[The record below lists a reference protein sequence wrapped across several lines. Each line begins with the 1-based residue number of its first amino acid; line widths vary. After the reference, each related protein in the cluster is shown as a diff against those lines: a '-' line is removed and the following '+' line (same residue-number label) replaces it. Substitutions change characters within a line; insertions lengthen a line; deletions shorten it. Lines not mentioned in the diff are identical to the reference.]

1 MNQPEEQHPHW
12 HQRVLTFAH
21 HHDVEP
27 AAVTH
32 LRPGMAHAEKTGLI
46 DAWFFIRKGHELRLR
61 YRPASHDLTDEADE
75 HMRTLLTG
83 MEQSTSLTSWVTTVY
98 EPELHA
104 FGGPEAMDTAHDL
117 FHHDSNHTLAHL
129 AQLTAP
135 GHIDNRRELSVLL
148 CSTLLRAAGQEWFEQ
163 GDVWAKVTELRPA
176 GDGRP
181 PQPLPPLAPAL
192 KRLMTTDTSSAS
204 ATTSL
209 SFASEWFAAF
219 QQAGRRLS
227 AHQHD
232 GDLTRGHRAVLAH
245 HVIFHWN
252 RLGVPSAVQ
261 GRLAATA
268 SSLIFDTESRGSQIR
283 GPR

>member
-1 MNQPEEQHPHW
+1 MNHPHW
-12 HQRVLTFAH
+12 HQRVLTYAH

-32 LRPGMAHAEKTGLI
+32 IRPGMAHAEDTGLI
-46 DAWFFIRKGHELRLR
+46 NAWFFIRKGHELRLR
-61 YRPASHDLTDEADE
+61 YRPASHELTDEADE
-75 HMRTLLTG
+75 HTRTLLIRT
-83 MEQSTSLTSWVTTVY
+83 QQHTPLTTWVTSVY

-104 FGGPEAMDTAHDL
+104 FGGPEAMDTAHGL
-117 FHHDSNHTLAHL
+117 FHNDSTHTLAYL
-129 AQLTAP
+129 AEHAP
-135 GHIDNRRELSVLL
+135 HTGNRRELSILL

-163 GDVWAKVTELRPA
+163 GDVWAKVTELRPT

-181 PQPLPPLAPAL
+181 PQPLPHIAPVL

-204 ATTSL
+204 ATSSL

-227 AHQHD
+227 AHRHN
-232 GDLTRGHRAVLAH
+232 GDLTRGLRAVLAH

-252 RLGVPSAVQ
+252 RLGVPAAVQ
-261 GRLAATA
+261 GRLAVTA
-268 SSLIFDTESRGSQIR
+268 SNLILDT
-283 GPR
+283 